1 MAALSSFFQ
10 MFIVLGMYN
19 FDPHLKSFLACKC
32 ILPKLFDSFIT
43 QVHQYKVW
51 ITWLII
57 VTFCSKYDS
66 KIARFAV
73 NHANGSVT
81 LAAHVTRPVGCSKRT
96 QWVHKLY
103 EALFLSLLL
112 PCGASGAFSIWKR
125 YLFVALSSKL
135 LWRCLGWFLEQIMGW
150 FLCIFLGF
158 IENFLGVLWIYFTVF
173 RTKVHSNLF

>member
-1 MAALSSFFQ
+1 
-10 MFIVLGMYN
+10 MYN

-32 ILPKLFDSFIT
+32 VLPKLFDNFIT

-73 NHANGSVT
+73 KHANGSVT
-81 LAAHVTRPVGCSKRT
+81 LAAHVTRPVGCSKRK

-103 EALFLSLLL
+103 EALFLSSLR
-112 PCGASGAFSIWKR
+112 PCGVSGAFSIWKR
-125 YLFVALSSKL
+125 YLFVALNKLNQVHQDLENFCGDVWDYFWSKL
-135 LWRCLGWFLEQIMGW
+135 CGDF
-150 FLCIFLGF
+150 C
-158 IENFLGVLWIYFTVF
+158 VF
-173 RTKVHSNLF
+173 F